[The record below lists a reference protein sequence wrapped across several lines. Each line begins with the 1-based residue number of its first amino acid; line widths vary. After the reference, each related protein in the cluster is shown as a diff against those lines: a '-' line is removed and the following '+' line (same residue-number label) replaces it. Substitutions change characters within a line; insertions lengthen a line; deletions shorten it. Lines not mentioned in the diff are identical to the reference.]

1 MGSDRVPRAS
11 PAPSGVN
18 VVCSPNKSSKEGSGG
33 GRVGGGSGREGQV
46 LLLHLLRGFP
56 LGGVSC
62 YLLSLIPG
70 HGGNGGGVAVHR
82 PSPWSHSYSC
92 LSLLP
97 GSPCARHRAS
107 GKLGAYSPQRHG
119 QGECLEIQAKV
130 IHKTLVLKAFPR
142 FCSSG
147 L

>member
-11 PAPSGVN
+11 PAPFGVN

-62 YLLSLIPG
+62 YLLSLTPG
-70 HGGNGGGVAVHR
+70 HGGNGGGCCSQTITMESQLFLPFFAARVSLHPTQGLWETGSLFPSEAR
-82 PSPWSHSYSC
+82 PRRMS
-92 LSLLP
+92 
-97 GSPCARHRAS
+97 GDS
-107 GKLGAYSPQRHG
+107 GKG
-119 QGECLEIQAKV
+119 
-130 IHKTLVLKAFPR
+130 
-142 FCSSG
+142 SS
-147 L
+147 